1 MWIQTSTTNLSV
13 WLWLKIRG
21 EATLLTRMVCVV
33 SLPAF
38 RFACVSWTL
47 CCVCELS
54 WGCFSTPWKLKP
66 GRSECCLYSS
76 ISSSSHKVLH
86 GSVCYYRDVLPNC
99 PLNLYILI
107 LFAWGRGLLTCQGF
121 LVREGE
127 WQGVGWCEVG
137 PKAAASPLLEMLLRG
152 HSANSP
158 QLWVTFCQTQTW
170 YCCKPQHEWE
180 VKNIATTNFVYF
192 RSWESLEPL
201 RIEQQD
207 CFLLLS
213 KLFVALQSM
222 LKMSEHHIHQ
232 SWFCLASSS
241 SALFIILLRMHC
253 FGFLRENPVHV
264 IVCSQMSCALI
275 D

>member
-1 MWIQTSTTNLSV
+1 MLFLCLPSDLRV
-13 WLWLKIRG
+13 FPERYV
-21 EATLLTRMVCVV
+21 VCVSCLEDASAHHGNSSLAAV
-33 SLPAF
+33 SAVYTPLFRLPAT
-38 RFACVSWTL
+38 WQ
-47 CCVCELS
+47 
-54 WGCFSTPWKLKP
+54 
-66 GRSECCLYSS
+66 
-76 ISSSSHKVLH
+76 KVLH

-180 VKNIATTNFVYF
+180 VKKYSHN
-192 RSWESLEPL
+192 
-201 RIEQQD
+201 
-207 CFLLLS
+207 
-213 KLFVALQSM
+213 
-222 LKMSEHHIHQ
+222 
-232 SWFCLASSS
+232 
-241 SALFIILLRMHC
+241 
-253 FGFLRENPVHV
+253 
-264 IVCSQMSCALI
+264 
-275 D
+275 